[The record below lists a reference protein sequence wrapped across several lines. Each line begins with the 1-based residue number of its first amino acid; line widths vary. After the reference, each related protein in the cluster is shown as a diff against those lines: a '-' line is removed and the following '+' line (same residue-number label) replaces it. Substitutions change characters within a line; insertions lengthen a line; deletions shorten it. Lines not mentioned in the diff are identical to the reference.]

1 VFLLTNHP
9 CDILSWHQESKNQ
22 YEKEFTFVAYAKF
35 QASIKLK
42 GEIVMLNEKNYE
54 MEIRTLSPAEMDKRV
69 ARFKDLKY
77 PPDRYPDSLL
87 PGHERRNY
95 LVIGQGLIVEGGK
108 DPLSAIP
115 IHEGFQMSYIE
126 AKPGNGP
133 KLHNHDTNE
142 TFIAIKGRW
151 RVIWGLNQEHSV
163 DLDPQDVCAVPPFV
177 PRRFE
182 NIEPAQGSE
191 FGLLLA
197 VQPGNVAKCEFM

>member
-1 VFLLTNHP
+1 MT
-9 CDILSWHQESKNQ
+9 
-22 YEKEFTFVAYAKF
+22 TT
-35 QASIKLK
+35 
-42 GEIVMLNEKNYE
+42 KNYE
-54 MEIRTLSPAEMDKRV
+54 MEIRTVSPQQMEQRV
-69 ARFKDLKY
+69 ARFKSLKY

-95 LVIGQGLIVEGGK
+95 LVVGQGLIVDGGK
-108 DPLSAIP
+108 DPMSAIP
-115 IHEGFQMSYIE
+115 IEEGFQMSYVE

-142 TFIAIKGRW
+142 TFVALKGRW

-163 DLDPQDVCAVPPFV
+163 DLDPLDVCAMPPFV
-177 PRRFE
+177 PRRFI
-182 NIEPAQGSE
+182 NLEPGAGSE